1 MQSSLPS
8 LFIVGPM
15 GAGKTTVG
23 KLLAKYLGRSFI
35 DSDHYI
41 CQQTG
46 ADIPWI
52 FEKEGEAGFRE
63 REARAIEEL
72 TALPNIVLATGGGV
86 VIQAQNR
93 KYLKQRGIT
102 IYLQASVDVQLKRTS
117 KDKSRPLLQTSNPKA
132 VLHSLFEVRDPLYR
146 EVADIVVETGEGYPR
161 YMLKKIIATL
171 KQHYPHYVIEKHSS

>member
-23 KLLAKYLGRSFI
+23 KLLAKHFGRQFL

-41 CQQTG
+41 EAQTG

-63 REARAIEEL
+63 REAKAIAEL
-72 TALPNIVLATGGGV
+72 TDLPNIVLATGGGV
-86 VIQAQNR
+86 VVQEANR
-93 KYLKQRGIT
+93 ECLKKQGIT
-102 IYLQASVDVQLKRTS
+102 IYLQANVDVQLKRTS
-117 KDKSRPLLQTSNPKA
+117 KDKSRPLLQTPNPRA
-132 VLHSLFEVRDPLYR
+132 VLESLFEVRDPLYR
-146 EVADIVVETGEGYPR
+146 EVADIIVETGEGYPR
-161 YMLKKIIATL
+161 YMLRKVVEAL
-171 KQHYPHYVIEKHSS
+171 KEKYPEFAEAD